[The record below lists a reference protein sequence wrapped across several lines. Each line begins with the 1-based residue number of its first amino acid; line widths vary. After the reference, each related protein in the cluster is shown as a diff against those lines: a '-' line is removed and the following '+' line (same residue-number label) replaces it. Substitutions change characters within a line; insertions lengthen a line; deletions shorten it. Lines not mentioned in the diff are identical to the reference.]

1 MRLLLDTHAFIWWDE
16 DDSRLSDKARRALA
30 DPKNSVHLSLD
41 SVWEMQ
47 IKLMLGKLTL
57 QASLSEL
64 LTDREARNGLMI
76 EQITREDIFALERLP
91 PLHRDPF
98 DRMIVAQA
106 VRGQFEVVTHD
117 DEVGSYGVKV
127 FW

>member
-106 VRGQFEVVTHD
+106 VRGQFKVVTHD

>member
-1 MRLLLDTHAFIWWDE
+1 
-16 DDSRLSDKARRALA
+16 
-30 DPKNSVHLSLD
+30 
-41 SVWEMQ
+41 MQ

>member
-1 MRLLLDTHAFIWWDE
+1 MRLLLDTQAFIWWDE

-30 DPKNSVHLSLD
+30 DPKNSVHLSLA

-47 IKLMLGKLTL
+47 IKLKLGKLTL

-76 EQITREDIFALERLP
+76 EPITREVIFALERLP

>member
-30 DPKNSVHLSLD
+30 DPKNSVHLSFD

>member
-30 DPKNSVHLSLD
+30 DPKNSVHLSLA

-57 QASLSEL
+57 QAQLSEL
-64 LTDREARNGLMI
+64 LTDREERNGLMI
-76 EQITREDIFALERLP
+76 EDITREDIFALESLP

-98 DRMIVAQA
+98 DRIIAAQA
-106 VRGQFEVVTHD
+106 LRGDYDVITHD
-117 DEVGSYGVKV
+117 DEVRGYGIKV

>member
-57 QASLSEL
+57 QASLCEL

-117 DEVGSYGVKV
+117 DEVGSYGVKF

>member
-30 DPKNSVHLSLD
+30 DPKNSVHLSLA
-41 SVWEMQ
+41 SVWEMH